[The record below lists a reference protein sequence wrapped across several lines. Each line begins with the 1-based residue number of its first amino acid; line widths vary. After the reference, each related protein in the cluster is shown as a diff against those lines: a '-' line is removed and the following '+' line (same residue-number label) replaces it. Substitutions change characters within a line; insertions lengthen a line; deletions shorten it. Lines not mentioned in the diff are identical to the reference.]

1 MKPCL
6 ILGPKAPF
14 FIRNFIFL
22 FLFFVSCNST
32 TNQTPQSEINDLIK
46 PIHKMDNLY
55 EIDKEIIKNPKSP
68 NVYLKRALYYQ
79 DKRNFNNALSD
90 INRALS
96 ITPDVS
102 FLQYHKAAILYELAV
117 FNQDISLIDESKIYL
132 DNCIQEDLEII
143 PPRLLRA
150 KIFLFEKKAEE
161 AMKLA
166 NQVLKIDKRIA
177 EAYLIKGMIYH
188 YLKNSKLASSSYQTA
203 IEVDPNY
210 FDAYIHMGML
220 SENLNNYDAV
230 NYYNSA
236 IEIEPN
242 NIEAHRNKG
251 LFYHFK
257 SEYINARKSFE
268 NIISIDSNFEET
280 YFNIGNTYLG
290 QYDQLNNIDFL
301 DSAFLYFKKATEINQ
316 FYVQAL
322 HNLGLC
328 YEIKKDIEMATIY
341 YKKAIEID
349 NNYTPSLNSLNSL
362 D

>member
-1 MKPCL
+1 MRK
-6 ILGPKAPF
+6 
-14 FIRNFIFL
+14 FIYIT
-22 FLFFVSCNST
+22 LFFVSCNPNLNEHS
-32 TNQTPQSEINDLIK
+32 NLIDNIPSNK
-46 PIHKMDNLY
+46 DEKIDNLY
-55 EIDKEIIKNPKSP
+55 DFDKEIVKNPKSP

-79 DKRNFNNALSD
+79 DKRNFTAALSD

-117 FNQDISLIDESKIYL
+117 YSQDISLIDESKIYL
-132 DNCIQEDLEII
+132 DNCIKEDLEII

-150 KIFLFEKKAEE
+150 KIYLFEKKTEE

-166 NQVLKIDKRIA
+166 NKVLKIDKRIA

-188 YLKNSKLASSSYQTA
+188 YLGNSKLASSSYQTA

-220 SENLNNYDAV
+220 SENLDNYNAID
-230 NYYNSA
+230 YYNSA
-236 IEIEPN
+236 IEIDPK
-242 NIEAHRNKG
+242 NIESHRNKG
-251 LFYHFK
+251 LFYHFR
-257 SEYINARKSFE
+257 SDYINARKSFI

-290 QYDQLNNIDFL
+290 QYDQSDNNDFL
-301 DSAFLYFKKATEINQ
+301 DSAFLYFKKATDINQ
-316 FYVQAL
+316 FYVQAI
-322 HNLGLC
+322 HNIGLC
-328 YEIKKDIEMATIY
+328 CEINKDIEMAKSY

-349 NNYTPSLNSLNSL
+349 NNYSPSLTALNSL